1 MKAENKKLLIYAGS
15 AIAVGAVAFFVYEF
29 FKKPK
34 QIDLG
39 ATKIKIGGEEVVED
53 ELKTPSSTEP
63 PKFQQ
68 SFPAFKDWNFND
80 ALKRLF

>member
-1 MKAENKKLLIYAGS
+1 MKAQNKKILIYAGS

-34 QIDLG
+34 EIDLG
-39 ATKIKIGGEEVVED
+39 ATKIKIGEDEVVE
-53 ELKTPSSTEP
+53 TPSSTEP

-68 SFPAFKDWNFND
+68 SFPEFKQWNFND